1 LVTRVGDSGIDL
13 GVLWRGRNWIVLGLA
28 AGLLMSLTAELM
40 LSPRYRAVSQILI
53 GPVDLR
59 VVEKQLLPG
68 SQSSDTNVLQVES
81 ETRILTSDR
90 VLRRVVESEHL
101 TDDPEFGVRGV
112 SSLGRLISRL
122 RIAIGLPSDALKLS
136 DAELAALRQLQ
147 RDVTAKRTERTY
159 VVDLIVE
166 TSDPDKSA
174 RIANAIAGA
183 YVNEQSAARTE
194 AARRATDSLDSRL
207 NELRER
213 VRQAEERYK
222 NDQNIVGAGGRLVD
236 EQQLTD
242 FNSQLIAARGRTAE
256 AKARYEQ
263 SLAIQRSGAEPGNT
277 SEAVQSNTV
286 GRLREQYATIAR
298 QEANLTAELG
308 PRHPYVIEARA
319 QARNAQRLITE
330 EVGRVADA
338 NKHDYERAAANEN
351 ALAASFDTLKR
362 KAMNTNLAFVKLRE
376 LEREVDANKTVYESF
391 LVRAREIR
399 EQEQLDTINVRV
411 LSDAQPPQDRS
422 FPPRR
427 LILLLASLI
436 VGGLG
441 GMGCAY
447 AADLW
452 GRRPRPVE
460 VAVPHQA
467 RLVQS

>member
-1 LVTRVGDSGIDL
+1 M
-13 GVLWRGRNWIVLGLA
+13 WIVMGLA
-28 AGLLMSLTAELM
+28 AGLIMSLMAELM

-59 VVEKQLLPG
+59 VVEKQLVPG
-68 SQSSDTNVLQVES
+68 SQSSDANVLQVES

-90 VLRRVVESEHL
+90 VLRRVVESQHL
-101 TDDPEFGVRGV
+101 TDDPEFQARGV

-122 RIAIGLPSDALKLS
+122 RTAIGLPSDVLKTG

-147 RDVTAKRTERTY
+147 RAVNAKRTERTY
-159 VVDLIVE
+159 VVDLIVD

-174 RIANAIAGA
+174 RIANAIAAA
-183 YVNEQSAARTE
+183 YVSEQSAARTE
-194 AARRATDSLDSRL
+194 AARRATDSLDLRL
-207 NELRER
+207 TELRER
-213 VRQAEERYK
+213 VRQAEEQVERYK
-222 NDQNIVGAGGRLVD
+222 NEQNIVGAGGRLVD

-242 FNSQLIAARGRTAE
+242 FNSQLITARGRTAE

-263 SLAIQRSGAEPGNT
+263 SLAIQRSGADPGNT

-286 GRLREQYATIAR
+286 GCLREQYATIAR

-308 PRHPYVIEARA
+308 PRHPYVIEAHA
-319 QARNAQRLITE
+319 QARNALRLITDE
-330 EVGRVADA
+330 IGRVADA

-362 KAMNTNLAFVKLRE
+362 RAMNTNLAFVKLRE

-427 LILLLASLI
+427 MILLLASLI

-441 GMGCAY
+441 GVGFAY

-452 GRRPRPVE
+452 ARRPRPP
-460 VAVPHQA
+460 AVTITPRAQLA
-467 RLVQS
+467 RS